1 MYKLGLIGN
10 PISHSFSKEYFNA
23 KFKNKS
29 INNFSYSL
37 YKIKNIRK
45 LDELI
50 IRDNLIGLNVT
61 RPHKTDIIQHL
72 DQLDNQ
78 AKITNSVNTVFI
90 HPKTKKKIG
99 FKCILF

>member
-37 YKIKNIRK
+37 YKIKNIQK

-50 IRDNLIGLNVT
+50 MCDNLIGLNVT
-61 RPHKTDIIQHL
+61 RPHKTDIIQYL

-78 AKITNSVNTVFI
+78 AKKEDQIRLAQLEKQALDNKPQDNQ
-90 HPKTKKKIG
+90 P
-99 FKCILF
+99 